1 MRKDIFERMR
11 FFVKEDIKPNF
22 SQIARQYGVDRRT
35 AKTLYDKAGQ
45 VKEVVRKKRN
55 IHGKLDDFKEIVKL
69 KYEAGCTA
77 MAIYRFIQ
85 KKGYTGGYTLV
96 KTFCRNYKQEEI
108 KKATIRVTHTIG
120 LSAQV
125 DWKEEVKLRDKYGK
139 VHTFNIF
146 LYVLPYSKLKFI
158 SLTMDKSQDTLF
170 EMLYKA
176 FQYTNGV
183 PKEIWFDNMATVV
196 DHHSSYP
203 EHVKF
208 NEKFLSFSKDA
219 GFKAIACQPYRP
231 QTKGVVESLARTT
244 SRLAPYDGEFKTLK
258 ELDGIVDEIC
268 RDLNLEE
275 SQSTHKIPK
284 ELWQKEKE
292 CLNPLNDDID
302 RYFNS
307 VQTRKVSKDSMIMF
321 RKNQYS
327 VDPKYIGKTVEIKL
341 SPTNKSIKIYYMGVE
356 IRSHNLTDKQFNYNE
371 DDYKAILKTDLFKD
385 RSEDELNKY
394 MSENLKAYDCL

>member
-125 DWKEEVKLRDKYGK
+125 DWKGEVKLRDKY
-139 VHTFNIF
+139 
-146 LYVLPYSKLKFI
+146 
-158 SLTMDKSQDTLF
+158 
-170 EMLYKA
+170 
-176 FQYTNGV
+176 
-183 PKEIWFDNMATVV
+183 
-196 DHHSSYP
+196 
-203 EHVKF
+203 
-208 NEKFLSFSKDA
+208 
-219 GFKAIACQPYRP
+219 R
-231 QTKGVVESLARTT
+231 
-244 SRLAPYDGEFKTLK
+244 
-258 ELDGIVDEIC
+258 
-268 RDLNLEE
+268 
-275 SQSTHKIPK
+275 
-284 ELWQKEKE
+284 
-292 CLNPLNDDID
+292 
-302 RYFNS
+302 
-307 VQTRKVSKDSMIMF
+307 
-321 RKNQYS
+321 
-327 VDPKYIGKTVEIKL
+327 
-341 SPTNKSIKIYYMGVE
+341 GVE